1 MYEIY
6 YKKTSTDLLVS
17 VCPIK
22 GCKIGGYYCV
32 NCQHF
37 EGKNVQKHRVKC
49 TLNHDL
55 KR

>member
-1 MYEIY
+1 MYEIS

-17 VCPIK
+17 ECPFT
-22 GCKIGGYYCV
+22 GCKIGGYHCV

-37 EGKNVQKHRVKC
+37 GGKNIQKQHVKC
-49 TLNHDL
+49 SLKHDM

>member
-17 VCPIK
+17 VCPVK
-22 GCKIGGYYCV
+22 GCKIGRYHCA
-32 NCQHF
+32 NCEHF
-37 EGKNVQKHRVKC
+37 GGKNIQRQRVKC

-55 KR
+55 KK

>member
-17 VCPIK
+17 VCQIK
-22 GCKIGGYYCV
+22 GCKIGGWKCTQ
-32 NCQHF
+32 CQHF
-37 EGKNVQKHRVKC
+37 QGKNIQKQRVKC
-49 TLNHDL
+49 SLNHEL